1 MTPSNATA
9 DMVSSPP
16 GMPTGSIPVLTTVV
30 PEAAVSQAL
39 RAALD
44 AQAQKKMDWMSLE
57 SDLLLALRPEMER
70 LTTEL
75 VRVGLR
81 EAWRKHTGGMA

>member
-1 MTPSNATA
+1 M
-9 DMVSSPP
+9 
-16 GMPTGSIPVLTTVV
+16 LTTVV